1 MTVMSKILI
10 IDDDPDIVT
19 SVRLTLENEGFEV
32 IAAENGN
39 EGLKKIKS
47 EHPDLIIL
55 DVMMDTMTEGF
66 QLSLELRSPDPT
78 SEYAKYKDIPIL
90 MLTSI
95 HSTTSLRFGPEED
108 YLPVDAFID
117 KPIDPESLAIKVK
130 ELLQKERSSV
140 D

>member
-1 MTVMSKILI
+1 MAKILI

-19 SVRLTLENEGFEV
+19 SVRLTLESEGFQV
-32 IAAENGN
+32 FTAENGT
-39 EGLKKIKS
+39 EGLIKIKS
-47 EHPDLIIL
+47 EQPDLIIL

-78 SEYAKYKDIPIL
+78 SEYAPYKDIPIL

-95 HSTTSLRFGPEED
+95 HSTTSLRFGPTED

-117 KPIDPESLAIKVK
+117 KPIDPEHLLARVK
-130 ELLQKERSSV
+130 ELLHKEASSV
-140 D
+140 E

>member
-1 MTVMSKILI
+1 MSKILI

-19 SVRLTLENEGFEV
+19 SVRLTLEKEGFEV
-32 IAAENGN
+32 ISAENGN
-39 EGLKKIKS
+39 EGLHKIKS

-78 SEYAKYKDIPIL
+78 SEYAPYKNIPIL

-95 HSTTSLRFGPEED
+95 HSTTSLRFAPTED

-117 KPIDPESLAIKVK
+117 KPIDPESLAERVK
-130 ELLQKERSSV
+130 ELLRKEPSSV
-140 D
+140 E

>member
-1 MTVMSKILI
+1 MKKILT
-10 IDDDPDIVT
+10 IDDDPDIIT
-19 SVRLTLENEGFEV
+19 SVRLTLESEGFQV
-32 IAAENGN
+32 ISAANGT

-66 QLSLELRSPDPT
+66 QLSLKLRNPDPT
-78 SEYAKYKDIPIL
+78 SEYALYKDIPIL

-95 HSTTSLRFGPEED
+95 HSTTSLQFSPTED
-108 YLPVDAFID
+108 YLPVDAFVD
-117 KPIDPESLAIKVK
+117 KPIDPDSLLAKVK
-130 ELLQKERSSV
+130 ELLEKEPSSV

>member
-1 MTVMSKILI
+1 MTKILI

-19 SVRLTLENEGFEV
+19 SVRLTLEREGFQV
-32 IAAENGN
+32 IAAENGT
-39 EGLKKIKS
+39 EGLNKIAS

-66 QLSLELRSPDPT
+66 QLSLQLRSPDPT
-78 SEYAKYKDIPIL
+78 SEFSQYKDIPIL

-95 HSTTSLRFGPEED
+95 HSTTSMRFGPTED

-117 KPIDPESLAIKVK
+117 KPIEPNDLVVKVK
-130 ELLQKERSSV
+130 ELLKKEASSV
-140 D
+140 E

>member
-32 IAAENGN
+32 IAAENGH
-39 EGLKKIKS
+39 EGLEKIKS

-78 SEYAKYKDIPIL
+78 SEYAKYMDIPIL

-117 KPIDPESLAIKVK
+117 KPIDPESLATKVK
-130 ELLQKERSSV
+130 ELLQKERHSV
-140 D
+140 E

>member
-1 MTVMSKILI
+1 MTKILI

-19 SVRLTLENEGFEV
+19 SVRLTLEREGFQV
-32 IAAENGN
+32 IAAENGT
-39 EGLKKIKS
+39 EGLNKIAS

-66 QLSLELRSPDPT
+66 QLSLQLRSPDPT
-78 SEYAKYKDIPIL
+78 SEFAQYKDIPIL

-95 HSTTSLRFGPEED
+95 HSTTSMRFGPTED

-117 KPIDPESLAIKVK
+117 KPIDPESLAAKVK
-130 ELLQKERSSV
+130 EMLQQEPTSM

>member
-1 MTVMSKILI
+1 MSKILI

-19 SVRLTLENEGFEV
+19 SIRLTLESEGLQV
-32 IAAENGN
+32 IAAENGT

-47 EHPDLIIL
+47 ENPDLIIL

-66 QLSLELRSPDPT
+66 QISLELRSPDPT
-78 SEYAKYKDIPIL
+78 SEFARYKDIPIL

-95 HSTTSLRFGPEED
+95 HSTTSLRFGPTED

-117 KPIDPESLAIKVK
+117 KPIDPDSLIAKVK
-130 ELLQKERSSV
+130 ELLKKEPSSV
-140 D
+140 EE

>member
-1 MTVMSKILI
+1 MKKILT
-10 IDDDPDIVT
+10 IDDDPDIIT
-19 SVRLTLENEGFEV
+19 SVRLTLESEGFQV
-32 IAAENGN
+32 ISAANGT

-66 QLSLELRSPDPT
+66 QLSLKLRNPDPT
-78 SEYAKYKDIPIL
+78 SEYAQYKDIPIL

-95 HSTTSLRFGPEED
+95 HSTTSLQFSPTED
-108 YLPVDAFID
+108 YLPVDAFVD
-117 KPIDPESLAIKVK
+117 KPIDPDSLLAKVK
-130 ELLQKERSSV
+130 ELLEKESSSV